1 MIFRR
6 RRVALLSALSV
17 AALIGSLGGTAIPAS
32 AVTAAPQ
39 AVAVS
44 ASYGVVCSGALC
56 IQTQSVNINTCQ
68 AVIYAWANTSFT
80 GHFDM
85 AIPSYAVLVHDP
97 PAGNIRWS
105 SGEKAMWEMPFY
117 GQNVSYQATAWKH
130 TTTYYDI
137 GRVDFTINVPSFCTP
152 PI

>member
-6 RRVALLSALSV
+6 RRVALLSALSA

-56 IQTQSVNINTCQ
+56 IQTQSVNITTCE

-85 AIPSYAVLVHDP
+85 AVPSEDVLVHNP
-97 PAGNIRWS
+97 PAGNIQWS
-105 SGEKAMWEMPFY
+105 SGEIAGFEMPFY
-117 GQNVSYQATAWKH
+117 GQNVPYQATAWKL
-130 TTTYYDI
+130 TSTYYDI
-137 GRVDFTINVPSFCTP
+137 GRVNFTINVPSFC
-152 PI
+152 